1 MYEMIE
7 LSIYSCKIG
16 AC

>member
-7 LSIYSCKIG
+7 FWTELKLNS
-16 AC
+16 

>member
-7 LSIYSCKIG
+7 
-16 AC
+16 